1 MWLSPFNTWDTVIK
15 TGCRSP
21 FGVFKSGGT
30 CQRLRRTS
38 RRESFLLSLAADS
51 MEARTLLLTRSF
63 FCLPTLITSVFKM
76 NKLCIVPPV
85 LLPEVLCASSK
96 KMLPLQSSA
105 SYRWY
110 RETRGMN
117 TVLSE
122 GGKSVTYRLQ
132 QELNTQTFW
141 FLFSL
146 SLLYESVGW
155 DGWLTQECSSVLP
168 RIDSPRK
175 ETTKLGCRSL
185 KHVVNLRPPAV
196 WWSIKWG

>member
-15 TGCRSP
+15 NRCRSS
-21 FGVFKSGGT
+21 FGVCKSGGT
-30 CQRLRRTS
+30 CQRLRRTN
-38 RRESFLLSLAADS
+38 RRESFLLSLAAATDS
-51 MEARTLLLTRSF
+51 TEARTLLLTRSF

-85 LLPEVLCASSK
+85 LLPEVPCASSK

-110 RETRGMN
+110 RETRGTN

-146 SLLYESVGW
+146 SLWYESVGW
-155 DGWLTQECSSVLP
+155 E
-168 RIDSPRK
+168 
-175 ETTKLGCRSL
+175 E
-185 KHVVNLRPPAV
+185 
-196 WWSIKWG
+196 